1 MSFRQLCLYLLFYVP
16 LLIVTILLA
25 FWIYLSSETVNNL
38 ISINEAIKTEFDYII
53 VGGGTA
59 GCVLANKLSANED
72 AKVLLIEA
80 GNVFGPLAMVPILT
94 SQQQKTKVDWQLRS
108 TRQEHSTNGFIDQ
121 VQMLPRGK
129 GLGGSSQLNYMLHF
143 DGNKNDF
150 RRWQAHGASEW
161 TFENFRYF
169 FDKESTPMLANDDD
183 INCSSDHETTEAEFK
198 NSEDSMDT
206 CSSMSNKPTK
216 SKVKQTTVKR
226 NISIHLICIALYFR

>member
-1 MSFRQLCLYLLFYVP
+1 MP

-38 ISINEAIKTEFDYII
+38 ISIDEATKTEFDYII
-53 VGGGTA
+53 IGGGTA

-80 GNVFGPLAMVPILT
+80 GNVFGPLAMIPLLT
-94 SQQQKTKVDWQLRS
+94 SQQQKTKVDWQLRT

-161 TFENFRYF
+161 TFENFRNF
-169 FDKESTPMLANDDD
+169 FDKESTPMLADDDD
-183 INCSSDHETTEAEFK
+183 INCSSGHETTEAEFK
-198 NSEDSMDT
+198 SSEDSMDA
-206 CSSMSNKPTK
+206 CSSMSNKPIK
-216 SKVKQTTVKR
+216 SKVKQQSR
-226 NISIHLICIALYFR
+226 DFF